1 MTHRVGIHA
10 TSIVFLI
17 LTWLGGSDAAPAAE
31 YRLNGHTFALPDGFE
46 IELVAKSP
54 LVDRPVTAAFDELG
68 RLYVADS
75 AGVNDPVARQL
86 EEKPHRVVRLEDADG
101 DGVFDTSVVFADK
114 LMFPEGTL
122 FHAGSLY
129 VAAPPSIWKL
139 TDLDG
144 DGIADQREEWFQGK
158 TLTGCANDL
167 HGPYLGPD
175 GYIYWCKGAF
185 AEQNYTIR
193 GKPFQTKAS
202 HIFRCRPDG
211 SDLESVMTGGMDNPV
226 DVVFLPDGERIFTT
240 TFLVHPGNGLRDGLL
255 HAVYGGVYGKDWN
268 TLDGHP
274 RTGEVMPVL
283 SHLGAAAPCGLECYQ
298 SIVFGDEFYGNLFA
312 CQFNM
317 HKVSRHVLTP
327 KGATYDSADSD
338 FVVSDNSDFHP
349 TDVLED
355 ADGSLIVV
363 DTGGWYKLCCPTSQ
377 LHKPDILGAIYRVR
391 KAGTRKVADPRG
403 LTIDWAK
410 QSASQLLKL
419 ALDPRPAV
427 RRRAADVL
435 QRHADS
441 DELRTLL
448 TRSIQDFENTI
459 SRSEPL
465 KVPHSAAN
473 LMGATSQL
481 WAIDRLGTQQA
492 RSFVRRLLKSE
503 NPQVRQAALH
513 AVSLH
518 RDAKAKPEL
527 LELLKTGTPG
537 NRRVAA
543 EALGRIGDKSIIP
556 DLLHAAADAEDR
568 FLEHSITYALI
579 ELEDSAAL
587 EQGIRSENARVR
599 RAALIALDQMPGRG
613 LTPKQVIPLLA
624 SANEIDLDT
633 ANWLLQRHPEWG
645 NDVAGWFAEQL
656 ASLPQET
663 TKVSEARSARLES
676 QLATFTGA
684 ETIRQLLAATA
695 GDDQLPLA
703 ARKLALRVMAK
714 ANVSELPP
722 LWAETLTKL
731 LVGDCPVVGD
741 AVAVARSLPGTKDP
755 PGGMIAALRE
765 LASRPDQELATRLD
779 ALAAIPTGLKD
790 VSDDEF
796 ALIVDG
802 LRPDNPVTLRA
813 ASADI
818 LAKATLAEDQLLE
831 ICDVVRTVGPLELD
845 RVLGAFAQSTS
856 EAAGRKLLAML
867 KEAASLT
874 SLRIDSLRQRLA
886 KYSPAVQEGIDD
898 LEKLVNVDA
907 ATQRARIEDLLARVT
922 SGDVRRGQAIFNS
935 SKAACLAC
943 HKFGYVGGLTGPD
956 LTRIGAVRQERDL
969 LESIL
974 YPSLSFVRSYEPM
987 VISTVD
993 GKVVNGLIRNET
1005 ADEIVLAT
1013 GPNKEE
1019 RVRKADVDEIRPS
1032 TVSIMPA
1039 GLDKQ
1044 LSEQDLLDLV
1054 AFLKNAK

>member
-1 MTHRVGIHA
+1 MP
-10 TSIVFLI
+10 IVFVALA
-17 LTWLGGSDAAPAAE
+17 WLVGSDGAFAAE
-31 YRLNGHTFALPDGFE
+31 IRLNGHNFTLPDGFE

-54 LVDRPVTAAFDELG
+54 LVDRPITASYDEQG
-68 RLYVADS
+68 RLYVSDS
-75 AGVNDPVARQL
+75 AGVNDPVAKQL
-86 EEKPHRVVRLEDADG
+86 EDKPHRVVRLEDVDG
-101 DGVFDTSVVFADK
+101 DGVFDKSIVFADK

-122 FHAGSLY
+122 FYDGSLY
-129 VAAPPSIWKL
+129 VATPPSIWKL
-139 TDLDG
+139 TDTDG
-144 DGIADQREEWFQGK
+144 DGVADQREEWFQGK

-175 GYIYWCKGAF
+175 GFIYWCKGAF
-185 AEQNYTIR
+185 AEQNYTIH
-193 GKPFQTKAS
+193 GKPFKTKAS

-226 DVVFLPDGERIFTT
+226 DVVILPDGERIFTT

-283 SHLGAAAPCGLECYQ
+283 SHMGAAAPCGLECYQ
-298 SIVFGDEFYGNLFA
+298 STIFGDEFYGNLFA

-327 KGATYDSADSD
+327 NGATYESQDSD

-377 LHKPDILGAIYRVR
+377 LHKPDILGAIYRIKKAGMR
-391 KAGTRKVADPRG
+391 KASDPRG

-410 QSASQLLKL
+410 QSATQLLKL
-419 ALDPRPAV
+419 AIDPRPAV
-427 RRRAADVL
+427 RQRAAHAL

-441 DELRTLL
+441 DELRKLL
-448 TRSIQDFENTI
+448 TRSIQDFDKI
-459 SRSEPL
+459 DSRDEPL
-465 KVPHSAAN
+465 NVPHSAAN

-481 WAIDRLGTQQA
+481 WAIDRLGTQEAQT
-492 RSFVRRLLKSE
+492 FVRRLLQSDH
-503 NPQVRQAALH
+503 PQVRQAALH

-518 RDAKAKPEL
+518 RDAKAKPQL
-527 LELLKTGTPG
+527 LELLETGTPG
-537 NRRVAA
+537 NRRIAA
-543 EALGRIGDKSIIP
+543 EALGRIGDTSIIP
-556 DLLHAAADAEDR
+556 NLLKAAGGADDR

-579 ELEDSAAL
+579 ELEDAKAV
-587 EQGIRSENARVR
+587 EEGIQSENARVR
-599 RAALIALDQMPGRG
+599 KAALIALDQMPGGG
-613 LTPKQVIPLLA
+613 LKPNQVIPLLA
-624 SANEIDLDT
+624 SANEVDLDT
-633 ANWLLQRHPEWG
+633 ANWLLKRHPEWG
-645 NDVAGWFAEQL
+645 NDVAGWFSEQL
-656 ASLPQET
+656 AKLPH
-663 TKVSEARSARLES
+663 EAAKISDAQLARLES
-676 QLATFTGA
+676 QLATFTGT
-684 ETIRQLLAATA
+684 ETIRRLLAATA
-695 GDDQLPLA
+695 GDEKKPLT

-714 ANVSELPP
+714 AKVSELPP
-722 LWAETLTKL
+722 LWAETLTGL
-731 LVGDCPVVGD
+731 LVCHCPVVVD
-741 AVAVARSLPGTKDP
+741 AVAVARSLPGTKEP
-755 PGGMIAALRE
+755 HPGMIAALRE
-765 LASRPDQELATRLD
+765 LASRPEQEIATRLD
-779 ALAAIPTGLKD
+779 ALAAIPTGLMD
-790 VSDDEF
+790 VGDDEF

-802 LRPDNPVTLRA
+802 LKSDNTVSMRS

-818 LAKATLAEDQLLE
+818 LSKATLTEKQLLQL
-831 ICDVVRTVGPLELD
+831 CDVVKTVSPLELD

-856 EAAGRKLLAML
+856 EAAGLKLLGTL
-867 KEAASLT
+867 KDAASLT
-874 SLRIDSLRQRLA
+874 SLRVDSLRQKLA
-886 KYSPAVQEGIDD
+886 KYSPQVVQGIDK
-898 LEKLVNVDA
+898 LESLVNVDA
-907 ATQRARIEDLLARVT
+907 ATQRARIEELLTHVK

-956 LTRIGAVRQERDL
+956 LTRIGGIRQERDL

-974 YPSLSFVRSYEPM
+974 YPSLSFVRSYEPV

-1005 ADEIVLAT
+1005 ADEIILAT

-1019 RVRKADVDEIRPS
+1019 RVRKADVDEIKPS